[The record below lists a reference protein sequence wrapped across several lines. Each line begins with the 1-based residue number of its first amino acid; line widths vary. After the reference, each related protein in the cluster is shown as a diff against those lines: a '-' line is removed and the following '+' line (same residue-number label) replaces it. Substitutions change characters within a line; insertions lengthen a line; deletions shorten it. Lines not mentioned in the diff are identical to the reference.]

1 MEEKSKRQQVI
12 IKVCCIIASFILWL
26 YIFNV
31 ENPVRERK
39 IIIPVQVVNKDILA
53 QSKLVPVGEENV
65 SITLNISGNALDVYS
80 VKPDDFK
87 LESDLSAYVVKKG
100 ENKIPVQIK
109 KSPGSIRIVNN
120 ENLWIS
126 INLDELIQKT
136 VSIKVILE
144 GKVKEGFYAVQPII
158 STKNVEITGAQ
169 EAANSVNKVV
179 ARCNIK
185 DASKDINII
194 ASLQAED
201 SSANII
207 KNVSVKPDSL
217 QVIVPIKKI
226 KSIPINVRTEGK
238 LANGGILKSI
248 VPSPEKIDISGEE
261 DILSNINSL
270 DTEIV
275 DLSKLGE
282 KDTIEAKV
290 VVPKG
295 VTLVNSNGIVTAK
308 IDFDKVIDK
317 EIQKTLNLDIKTTNI
332 GNDYNVTMN
341 TDKATVII
349 SGLESNINNLKVEN
363 LGCFVDLN
371 NLTEGEYEL
380 PVTVNV
386 PTGVSKVSQQPTSI
400 KVTIKKTTGG

>member
-12 IKVCCIIASFILWL
+12 IKVCCVIASFILWL

-39 IIIPVQVVNKDILA
+39 LIVPVQMINKDILA

-65 SITLNISGNALDVYS
+65 SITLNIRGNASDIYS

-120 ENLWIS
+120 ENLWVS
-126 INLDELIQKT
+126 INLDEIIQKT
-136 VSIKVILE
+136 VSIKVVVE
-144 GKVKEGFYAVQPII
+144 GKAKEGFYAVQPII
-158 STKNVEITGAQ
+158 SAKNVQITGPQQAT
-169 EAANSVNKVV
+169 NSVNEVV

-185 DASKDINII
+185 DAYRDTNII

-201 SSANII
+201 SSGNMV
-207 KNVSVKPDSL
+207 KNVSVKPDSI
-217 QVIVPIKKI
+217 QVTVPIKKI
-226 KSIPINVRTEGK
+226 KSVPINVRTQGN
-238 LANGGILKSI
+238 LANGGTLKYVES
-248 VPSPEKIDISGEE
+248 SPEKVDISGEE
-261 DILSNINSL
+261 SILYNINSL

-282 KDTIEAKV
+282 KDTVEVKV
-290 VVPKG
+290 TVPKG
-295 VTLVNSNGIVTAK
+295 VTLVNSNGIVKAK
-308 IDFDKVIDK
+308 INFDKG
-317 EIQKTLNLDIKTTNI
+317 IQKTVNLDIKTINV
-332 GNDYNVTMN
+332 GNNYNVTMD
-341 TDKATVII
+341 TDKANVTI
-349 SGLESNINNLKVEN
+349 SGLENTINNLKVED

-371 NLTEGEYEL
+371 NLTEGEYDL
-380 PVTVNV
+380 PVTINV